1 MHKEEKISMAQLSFG
16 HKALIFSVS
25 KLITKS
31 KASFTKVVHYGMLF
45 ENVSQTVKVK
55 LAFVHKAVI
64 LSQTYQRLIQEFLT
78 PILVILLRLR
88 LKLNTK
94 ITLNGPPTHP
104 PPTNHKLF

>member
-45 ENVSQTVKVK
+45 ENV
-55 LAFVHKAVI
+55 HKAVI
-64 LSQTYQRLIQEFLT
+64 LAQFYQRLISAISHTNLRN
-78 PILVILLRLR
+78 ILRIY
-88 LKLNTK
+88 
-94 ITLNGPPTHP
+94 
-104 PPTNHKLF
+104 